1 MVEIKQKLPEHFPPA
16 KMPPLQRLIVL
27 ALATGH
33 ADEWWSADDVVRAT
47 GVVRRSAL
55 KHLRALTEAGFV
67 GERVNS
73 DNGRKTYKLKL
84 TEAKNGDRI

>member
-1 MVEIKQKLPEHFPPA
+1 MIEIKQQLPEHFPPA

-33 ADEWWSADDVVRAT
+33 TDEWWSADDVVRAT

-55 KHLRALTEAGFV
+55 KHLRALVEAGFV
-67 GERVNS
+67 SERVNA

-84 TEAKNGDRI
+84 TEAKNGNRI

>member
-1 MVEIKQKLPEHFPPA
+1 MIEIKQKLPEHFPPA

-33 ADEWWSADDVVRAT
+33 TDEWWSADDVVRAT

-67 GERVNS
+67 GERVNA
-73 DNGRKTYKLKL
+73 DNGRKTYILRRS
-84 TEAKNGDRI
+84 GR

>member
-1 MVEIKQKLPEHFPPA
+1 MIEIKQKLPEHFPPA

-33 ADEWWSADDVVRAT
+33 ADEWWSADDVVKAT

-55 KHLRALTEAGFV
+55 KHLRALADDGFV
-67 GERVNS
+67 GERVNE
-73 DNGRKTYKLKL
+73 DNGRKTYILRR
-84 TEAKNGDRI
+84 AGR